1 MSKRVPDHYFR
12 LSSFV
17 SLFDSGLPIL
27 VYHKLGKAPLFS
39 RRKGLFASRS
49 LIARQLAE
57 LKDAGFEFG
66 ALGASGMGRK
76 IVITFDDGYASSFEQ
91 AMNVL
96 SDCGCKAIQFLVSG
110 RIGQANNWDETKERL
125 MDKLQGTDWLAAG
138 HSIGS
143 HTVTHADL
151 TRLSEREVREEIVAS
166 RKSLEDTFGVAVNHF
181 AYPYGYHDERATAI
195 VQEAGYA
202 TAVTTEFGVN
212 PVATNQWKLRRILAY
227 GSLWDR
233 LNRKLNAALS
243 KGRLRI

>member
-1 MSKRVPDHYFR
+1 MLRMSNRAPDHYFR

-27 VYHKLGKAPLFS
+27 VYHKVGKVPIFV
-39 RRKGLFASRS
+39 RRRGLFASRS

-66 ALGASGMGRK
+66 ALGTSGIGPK
-76 IVITFDDGYASSFEQ
+76 IVITFDDGYASCFEQ
-91 AMNVL
+91 AMNIL

-110 RIGQANNWDETKERL
+110 RIGQANDWDGTKEPL
-125 MDKLQGTDWLAAG
+125 MDRLQVSDWLAAG

-151 TRLSEREVREEIVAS
+151 TRLSEQEAREEIAAS
-166 RKSLEDTFGVAVNHF
+166 RKRLEDCFGVAVNHF
-181 AYPYGYHDERATAI
+181 AYPYGYCTERTAAI
-195 VQEAGYA
+195 VEETGYA

-212 PVATNQWKLRRILAY
+212 AVATNQWRLRRILAY
-227 GSLWDR
+227 ASLRDR
-233 LNRKLNAALS
+233 LSDLPRPRRK
-243 KGRLRI
+243 

>member
-1 MSKRVPDHYFR
+1 MSRMANRVPDHYFR
-12 LSSFV
+12 LFSFV

-27 VYHKLGKAPLFS
+27 VYHKVGKAPFFD
-39 RRKGLFASRS
+39 RRRGLFASPS

-66 ALGASGMGRK
+66 TLGTSGMGRK

-91 AMNVL
+91 AMKVL

-110 RIGQANNWDETKERL
+110 RIGKSNDWDGTKERI
-125 MDKLQGTDWLAAG
+125 MDKGQVADWLAAG

-151 TRLSEREVREEIVAS
+151 TRLGEREAREEIVAS
-166 RKSLEDTFGVAVNHF
+166 RKCLEDTFSVAVNHF
-181 AYPYGYHDERATAI
+181 AYPYGYHNERATAI

-202 TAVTTEFGVN
+202 AAVTTELGVN

-233 LNRKLNAALS
+233 LNDLPRLLRK
-243 KGRLRI
+243 